1 MLIHDIELE
10 NIEYEGKATDVILDS
25 ISSHIELNV
34 NSDMLIKAS
43 CLKGKLDL
51 NQLSSSSRLIFSEN
65 HKIMTFKKGI
75 KNKIILKGME
85 ETENAE
91 LEIELNGM
99 KSELIISSDEEV

>member
-1 MLIHDIELE
+1 MLIHDIEFE

-43 CLKGKLDL
+43 RLKGKLDL

-75 KNKIILKGME
+75 KNKIILNGME